1 MYLYTVCALIYHTVY
16 ILQKWIGNYK
26 RVKKVLNNQAEESS
40 SKTIKK
46 AKAARGPSS
55 FNLFCSDFFRCGK
68 IISYIL
74 ISILL

>member
-1 MYLYTVCALIYHTVY
+1 MCTYIPYGTVY

-26 RVKKVLNNQAEESS
+26 HGKNVNNQEKECS
-40 SKTIKK
+40 SKTMKK

-55 FNLFCSDFFRCGK
+55 FNLFCSDFFKRGK
-68 IISYIL
+68 IISYML